1 MQIVDGAE
9 RAEVTPG
16 PGAITEAH
24 NTGDHPHGAIR
35 VTGTM
40 LGEATAEYCLT
51 SLPYKCADSASLT
64 ILVEPDG
71 WEDARVAGVD
81 DVYRVEL
88 DWQTKL
94 VEIFRDGET
103 EAFARTC
110 CLASLD
116 SWSVDVRLPVM
127 ENDEV
132 HFYDSEG
139 RDMNRPMSCQPR
151 YCGGMRP
158 GGLDPG
164 DVRWDPAGD
173 NFSLGLRVADDSV
186 VARLTSTG
194 PFAPATAS
202 FDYCVRYESY
212 GCGTTTC
219 ARSTYLGAPNDEVPD
234 WVTYLPSSV
243 YQATSNCPS
252 YGTVTLSVKDVTP
265 RSSTG
270 TPSSRRPFTRTFSPS
285 SRPRR
290 PEPSRRRGCTA
301 PIRTCPTRSRR
312 AWRPW
317 RIASR
322 SCSRGAIPTS
332 HTSGLATR
340 TISTITRHPGWRGKP
355 WMGERD
361 G

>member
-1 MQIVDGAE
+1 MMLPPGGVQIVDGAE

-51 SLPYKCADSASLT
+51 SLPYDCADSANLT

-88 DWQTKL
+88 DWETKL

-252 YGTVTLSVKDVTP
+252 YGTVSLRVKDVTP
-265 RSSTG
+265 TEFDRG
-270 TPSSRRPFTRTFSPS
+270 TFN
-285 SRPRR
+285 
-290 PEPSRRRGCTA
+290 PEA
-301 PIRTCPTRSRR
+301 VHQDILAQFDADHAARSRAVAVAVPPRSEPVQPAPAGPGGRGESHHDPAAVVLSQHHTHR
-312 AWRPW
+312 A
-317 RIASR
+317 
-322 SCSRGAIPTS
+322 
-332 HTSGLATR
+332 
-340 TISTITRHPGWRGKP
+340 
-355 WMGERD
+355 
-361 G
+361 